1 MLFPAN
7 IIIIMTTEFLVQ
19 GVILTRSDFP
29 DRNELNAPYYPA
41 LIIDVMFKSTL

>member
-7 IIIIMTTEFLVQ
+7 IRIRMITEFLIQ

-29 DRNELNAPYYPA
+29 DRDELNAPYYPD
-41 LIIDVMFKSTL
+41 LIINVMFKSTL